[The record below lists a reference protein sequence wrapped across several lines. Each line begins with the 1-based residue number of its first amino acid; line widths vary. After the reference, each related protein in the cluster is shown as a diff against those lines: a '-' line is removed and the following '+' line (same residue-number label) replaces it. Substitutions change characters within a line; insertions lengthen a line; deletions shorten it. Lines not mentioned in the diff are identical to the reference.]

1 VLLFV
6 CFLPNRLPAQLTLFS
21 GVSFQHEVTATYGYG
36 LEVQNRQYIATGNN
50 NRTLIQ
56 GTLNFALTEG
66 LDIAPSLRVTPSYSS
81 QDPTVVRLQLDLNY
95 SYDFGDS
102 PFALE
107 ARLRNQY
114 EREITDDADG
124 HKYAVRPRIGLAY
137 SVFEHTEVVIE
148 YEARYRFDSR
158 NEFARHR
165 YTLGFSQ
172 DISTRVSVSGFYRIE
187 QRTNVG
193 PVDPDPF
200 IGLYLNY
207 TLPNAR
213 KVDWRYRRPFGRS
226 LRW

>member
-1 VLLFV
+1 MLV
-6 CFLPNRLPAQLTLFS
+6 
-21 GVSFQHEVTATYGYG
+21 
-36 LEVQNRQYIATGNN
+36 
-50 NRTLIQ
+50 Q

-66 LDIAPSLRVTPSYSS
+66 LNIAPALRVTPSYSS

-95 SYDFGDS
+95 SYDLGAS

-107 ARLRNQY
+107 VRLRNQY
-114 EREITDDADG
+114 EREITEEADG
-124 HKYAVRPRIGLAY
+124 HRYAVRPRLGLAY
-137 SVFEHTEVVIE
+137 SVFKHTELAIE

-158 NEFARHR
+158 NEFDRHR

-172 DISTRVSVSGFYRIE
+172 KISTRIGVSGFYRIE
-187 QRTNVG
+187 KRTNVG
-193 PVDPDPF
+193 PVDPEPF

-213 KVDWRYRRPFGRS
+213 KHDWRYRRPFGRS